1 MSFIVNNTTFPGLL
15 DLLDPHSCRGCGT
28 IGEALC
34 HRCKN
39 NIILESSNFCPNCK
53 AINPTGNCSKCKSL
67 PPTFVI
73 GNRTDLIGK
82 LIYDLK
88 FNSTSALARPLAE
101 LLHATL
107 PAITGPVVIVPL
119 PTIRRH
125 IRTRGLDHTYL
136 IAKHLARIR
145 GSSYQVSR
153 LLTRTS
159 NTVQVGSSRK
169 ARITQANSAYA
180 IRAGATLH
188 PNVTYIIFYDIW
200 TTCASIKAATKLL
213 QKTGAHKIIISLL
226 AVSLIN
232 QK

>member
-1 MSFIVNNTTFPGLL
+1 MSFIVNNTTFPSLL
-15 DLLDPHSCRGCGT
+15 DLLAPHSCRGCGA

-73 GNRTDLIGK
+73 GNRTDLICK
-82 LIYDLK
+82 LIYD
-88 FNSTSALARPLAE
+88 LAE

-153 LLTRTS
+153 LLTRAS

-188 PNVTYIIFYDIW
+188 PNVTYIIFDDIW
-200 TTCASIKAATKLL
+200 TTGASIKAATKLL
-213 QKTGAHKIIISLL
+213 QKAGARKIIISLL